1 MDRGSYVAASG
12 GAVQFKRLEVVN
24 NNLANTST
32 PGFKKETVVSH
43 AQGFSETLAAHT
55 VHNDP
60 YARKDN
66 DRMPS
71 AIVTQTITDFS
82 MGPINPTGNPLDI
95 AIKDPNAFL
104 EIQTDKGFAYTRAG
118 NLSLNAEGEIVTA
131 DGSRVLS
138 DGSPISTNGIAGVKI
153 VDGGAVLANGATVGT
168 IQVKRF
174 DDTSVLKHDGANRFV
189 IMQGGAAPTPL
200 DNGPIVAGSLEMSN
214 VSAVSGVM
222 DLILTNRAFDMYT
235 KTAQTI
241 DQMNSDSISRV
252 GRKG

>member
-32 PGFKKETVVSH
+32 PGFKKEMIVSH
-43 AQGFSETLAAHT
+43 AQGFNETLAAHM
-55 VHNDP
+55 VHHDP
-60 YARKDN
+60 FAKADN

-71 AIVTQTITDFS
+71 AIVTQTVTDFS
-82 MGPINPTGNPLDI
+82 MGPINATGNSLDI

-104 EIQTDKGFAYTRAG
+104 EVETSNGVAYTRAG
-118 NLSLNAEGEIVTA
+118 NLSLNADGEIVTA
-131 DGSRVLS
+131 DGHRVLS
-138 DGSPISTNGIAGVKI
+138 DGSPISTNGAAGVKI

-174 DDTSVLKHDGANRFV
+174 DDTSVLKHEGGNRFV
-189 IMQGGAAPTPL
+189 IMNGGAAPSPV
-200 DNGPIVAGSLEMSN
+200 DSAPIVAGSLEMSN

-222 DLILTNRAFDMYT
+222 DLIATNRAFDMYT